1 MIYENVEKI
10 VVNFETYFNGCS
22 IETII
27 DTKTNKF
34 YENDWRQKGYD
45 EAKDTLLAKLNYL
58 SGAYKE
64 IEPILE
70 LNSIEFCNLSEFD
83 KKYSFI
89 IYEILTCANEI
100 NKVYDDIYKFAYK
113 RNQNDKRLTLIY
125 KSEKKFKKYISSK
138 IKNKSYLDK
147 IDKYIKENFKDFN
160 EIKDFMNDK
169 LKKDTMLLFNLT
181 SGCFSDYIVLG
192 IVDNEYEYHTDNKGQ
207 LSLF

>member
-27 DTKTNKF
+27 DTKTNNF

-100 NKVYDDIYKFAYK
+100 NKVYDDIYRKSK
-113 RNQNDKRLTLIY
+113 NKGKIY
-125 KSEKKFKKYISSK
+125 ESEKKFKKYISSK
-138 IKNKSYLDK
+138 IKDKSYLDK

-160 EIKDFMNDK
+160 EIKVFMNDK

-181 SGCFSDYIVLG
+181 SACFSDYIVLG

>member
-27 DTKTNKF
+27 DTKTNNF

-100 NKVYDDIYKFAYK
+100 NKVYDDIYRKSK
-113 RNQNDKRLTLIY
+113 NKGKIY
-125 KSEKKFKKYISSK
+125 ESEKKFKKYISSK
-138 IKNKSYLDK
+138 IKDKSYLER

-181 SGCFSDYIVLG
+181 SACFSDYIVLG

>member
-27 DTKTNKF
+27 DTKTNNF

-100 NKVYDDIYKFAYK
+100 NKVYDDIYRKSK
-113 RNQNDKRLTLIY
+113 NKGKIY
-125 KSEKKFKKYISSK
+125 ESEKKFKKYISSK
-138 IKNKSYLDK
+138 IKDKSYLER

-160 EIKDFMNDK
+160 EIKDFMNEK

-181 SGCFSDYIVLG
+181 SACFSDYIVLG